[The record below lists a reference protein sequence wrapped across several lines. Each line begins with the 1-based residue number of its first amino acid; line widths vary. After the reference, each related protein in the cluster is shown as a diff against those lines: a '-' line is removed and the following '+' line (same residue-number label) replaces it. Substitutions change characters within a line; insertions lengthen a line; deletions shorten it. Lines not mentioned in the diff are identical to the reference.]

1 MSVHP
6 SCVCHFPPPP
16 IQTLDLVRRSE
27 GLRRAKELAQVQAE
41 QAMEAALGLDPST
54 ARDGLVKLAA
64 LVVSRRH

>member
-1 MSVHP
+1 
-6 SCVCHFPPPP
+6 
-16 IQTLDLVRRSE
+16 VRRSE

-41 QAMEAALGLDPST
+41 QAMEAALGLDPSP